1 MAPVVRGRALE
12 TGIDLGA
19 VGVGK
24 FGFSS
29 GQRFELVKR
38 VRWCSELRCVEL
50 YPLRLFS
57 GREPAIV
64 GRDRIGADS

>member
-1 MAPVVRGRALE
+1 M
-12 TGIDLGA
+12 IDLGA
-19 VGVGK
+19 VGVGE

-38 VRWCSELRCVEL
+38 VRSYSGSWSVEL

-57 GREPAIV
+57 GRERAIV
-64 GRDRIGADS
+64 GRDRIDADS

>member
-1 MAPVVRGRALE
+1 M
-12 TGIDLGA
+12 IDLGT
-19 VGVGK
+19 VGVGE

-29 GQRFELVKR
+29 GQRFELEKR
-38 VRWCSELRCVEL
+38 VRSFSGSWCVEL